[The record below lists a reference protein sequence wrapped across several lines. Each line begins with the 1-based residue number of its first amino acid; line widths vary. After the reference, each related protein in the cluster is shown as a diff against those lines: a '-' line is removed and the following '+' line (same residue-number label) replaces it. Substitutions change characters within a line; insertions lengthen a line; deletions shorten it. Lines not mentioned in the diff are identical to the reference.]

1 LSDDGQLLGEVL
13 EADEVACRGAEAVT
27 DLAVREWDEA
37 YRSLALALG
46 EVDLAAAVRA
56 AVAPP
61 PPSERSPPI
70 PPGGGDDVLV
80 AEVDDSSSKDT
91 WKPHD
96 GWWVERPLRRR
107 AVASCGTLPKPYVVL
122 SLDGTPLLS
131 SEAPGLHLAA
141 VSATGEVC
149 PAPES
154 LLLWSRPDGGTCGGE
169 DGCDSGA
176 EAAASAVTS
185 FAAAAATAWAA
196 AVPEGATVLLA
207 AVFAKG
213 SQPSALAPFLAALA
227 EGGLGCPTGPP
238 PPGYMALAAV
248 GRKGGGKWT
257 QTHAAADIALAT
269 VVVRP

>member
-1 LSDDGQLLGEVL
+1 L

-27 DLAVREWDEA
+27 DLAVREWDEV
-37 YRSLALALG
+37 YRSLALVLG

-61 PPSERSPPI
+61 PPPERSPPV
-70 PPGGGDDVLV
+70 PLGGGDDVLV

-107 AVASCGTLPKPYVVL
+107 AVASCGTVPKSYVVL
-122 SLDGTPLLS
+122 SWDGTPLLS

-154 LLLWSRPDGGTCGGE
+154 LLLGSRPDGGTSGGE
-169 DGCDSGA
+169 AGCDPGA
-176 EAAASAVTS
+176 EAAAAALTS
-185 FAAAAATAWAA
+185 SAAAAATAWAA

-207 AVFAKG
+207 AVLAKG
-213 SQPSALAPFLAALA
+213 SPPSALAPLLAALA

-248 GRKGGGKWT
+248 GRKGVGKWT

-269 VVVRP
+269 VVVRS